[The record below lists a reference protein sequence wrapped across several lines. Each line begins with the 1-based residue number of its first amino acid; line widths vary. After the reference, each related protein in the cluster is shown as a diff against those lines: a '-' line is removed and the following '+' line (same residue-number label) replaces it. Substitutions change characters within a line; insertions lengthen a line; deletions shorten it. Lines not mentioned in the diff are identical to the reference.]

1 MDSEGQLFIVNSN
14 GEVIQSLDKGD
25 RILRY
30 KSKKY
35 LQDTEKTKYRFVK
48 FNIDHIEE
56 VLEIAPIVKYLF
68 RYISF
73 TSNLLAYENY
83 VYVTPRNLS
92 MIMGKSL
99 SNVRRQ
105 FQKLE
110 RYDVIKKKRINGNKY
125 AYYFNPYIACRSSR
139 VEIDTLNLFCKSRY
153 VRSGK

>member
-1 MDSEGQLFIVNSN
+1 MDSGEQLYIVNDS
-14 GEVIQSLDKGD
+14 GEVIHSLERGD

-35 LQDTEKTKYRFVK
+35 LQDTEKTKYRFIK
-48 FNIDHIEE
+48 LNIEYLVE
-56 VLEIAPIVKYLF
+56 VLDIAPIVKYLL

-73 TSNLLAYENY
+73 TTNLLAYENY

-99 SNVRRQ
+99 SNIRKQ

-110 RYDVIKKKRINGNKY
+110 RYDVIKKQRISGNKY
-125 AYYFNPYIACRSSR
+125 AYYFNPYIASRSSR
-139 VEIDTLNLFCKSRY
+139 IEIDTLNLFCNSRY
-153 VRSGK
+153 VRSDK

>member
-1 MDSEGQLFIVNSN
+1 MDSVEQLFIVNSN
-14 GEVIQSLDKGD
+14 GEVLQSLEKGD

-56 VLEIAPIVKYLF
+56 VLEIAPIVKHLF

-83 VYVTPRNLS
+83 VYVTPRNIS
-92 MIMGKSL
+92 MVTGKSL
-99 SNVRRQ
+99 SNVRKQ

-139 VEIDTLNLFCKSRY
+139 IEIDTLNLFCKSRY
-153 VRSGK
+153 VRSDK